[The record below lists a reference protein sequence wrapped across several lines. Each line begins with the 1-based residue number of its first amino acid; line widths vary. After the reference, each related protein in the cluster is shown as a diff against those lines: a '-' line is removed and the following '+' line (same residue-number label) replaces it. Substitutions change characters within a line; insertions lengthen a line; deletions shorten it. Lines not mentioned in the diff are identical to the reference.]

1 MKYFISFLLAVFVF
15 YSVGTEFV
23 SATTNQN
30 INEEELIDTD
40 ETLTE
45 TIDSDQ
51 IDSETEEI
59 FGESIDDSNVELESD
74 INGNEAT
81 IQTNIETD
89 DLSVDGELELDLDTS
104 SMVVSAEA
112 EDDSGEVFNGEFNV
126 ELQDINDDGDFIA
139 TVTDTKT
146 GEEFNVNTAEVHA
159 SWYPLVW
166 IAIVV
171 ARIGIK
177 QAIKKFG
184 KTSVKQ
190 ATKKYGTKTSASKAV
205 RKVSMKNLDDHYG
218 KHKKEFGNITKSQYL
233 NKARTFLGKA
243 TSKTVLEKRSK
254 KKFGGNYRY
263 YKYNKKTN
271 EFLSVERQGNKD
283 TIITY
288 FKPKHPNKK
297 AGYNYYK
304 NQ

>member
-1 MKYFISFLLAVFVF
+1 MKHFISFLIAVFVF
-15 YSVGTEFV
+15 YSVGTEFALA
-23 SATTNQN
+23 ATYENNKKQ
-30 INEEELIDTD
+30 LVDTQKASD
-40 ETLTE
+40 ETINNE
-45 TIDSDQ
+45 K
-51 IDSETEEI
+51 IDSEAGEL
-59 FGESIDDSNVELESD
+59 FGESIDENNLDTKSE
-74 INGNEAT
+74 IHGNEAT
-81 IQTNIETD
+81 VKTSIETE
-89 DLSVDGELELDLDTS
+89 DLSVNGKLDLDLADNNMIVT
-104 SMVVSAEA
+104 ADA
-112 EDDSGEVFNGEFNV
+112 EDDSGKLFSGEFNV
-126 ELQDINDDGDFIA
+126 QLLDINDEGDFLA
-139 TVTDTKT
+139 TLTNTET
-146 GEEFNVNTAEVHA
+146 GEEYNVNTAEVHA

-184 KTSVKQ
+184 KASVKQ

-205 RKVSMKNLDDHYG
+205 RKVSMSRLDAHYS

-254 KKFGGNYRY
+254 KKFGGKYRY

-271 EFLSVERQGNKD
+271 EFLSVERSGNKD